1 MPDQDLIFHKE
12 IIMWSE
18 VIYEPYKKICTDI
31 SGRNSEEKKSYI
43 NLLAR
48 NFYSEIQRT
57 RNLFTSPFKL
67 EKEFE
72 NLSGEE
78 KAFWYNYVSEI
89 PKKLRELHLFIRPF
103 NEFCRT
109 CLIPDHDIEK
119 LAGKDYDRLSHK
131 GLINGN
137 MPEKK
142 SRLTPV
148 RYHNLTRK
156 RQNFYRE
163 MNYMIPVLMKRTGF
177 EIIRPEEIVEINEKV
192 TCKIA
197 KAIHSRYLHEI
208 RKQCHPQE
216 KGLDLSGFFNS
227 GRSVY
232 SKLQDFDNL
241 PDEIK
246 YSNIDNAY
254 HIPTKLLS
262 VGYRTKPVTKGR
274 KPLALQLSSEEIETM
289 AMVEHLRW
297 CWDKRLNGW
306 IPGKTRNAKKKTHPG
321 LVPYDKLSETEKEKD
336 RELVRLIPALLND
349 IGYEVCPVNPGIV
362 RKLSYAI
369 KPHSSIHKI
378 LEETTEMNA
387 RIRRLVT
394 LSPDVEKMV
403 RIRNQKIENAIKE
416 VEGNYNYARH
426 IQKTFLPDDLYIRE
440 CFQESFVLFKPKDI
454 VSGDFYFF
462 SKQNN
467 LIVFAAAD
475 CTGHGI
481 PGALLSTLG
490 YGIID
495 QAVNEIKLTDPPAIL
510 THLYSRIHR
519 FLRNDENGTGVSDD
533 MDIALCTL
541 DVRSNV
547 LSYAGV
553 MNPLYRVT
561 NGELIEYK
569 AGNSRDNCNQN
580 GKCPF
585 VSKMIQLNV
594 GDTIYIFSDGYNHQ
608 FGGMNHKKYQSARFR
623 SFIMSIQPFTMPEQ
637 GDRLNE
643 EIEKWRDENN
653 EDQTDDIVVI
663 GIRI

>member
-1 MPDQDLIFHKE
+1 
-12 IIMWSE
+12 MWSE
-18 VIYEPYKKICTDI
+18 VIYEPYKKIYTDI
-31 SGRNSEEKKSYI
+31 PGRNSEDIKSFT
-43 NLLAR
+43 NLLAGY
-48 NFYSEIQRT
+48 FYSEIRRA
-57 RNLFTSPFKL
+57 RNLFTSPFTFD
-67 EKEFE
+67 KEFE
-72 NLSGEE
+72 NLSVEE
-78 KAFWYNYVSEI
+78 KALWYDFVTEI
-89 PKKLRELHLFIRPF
+89 PIKLRELNLFIRPY
-103 NEFCRT
+103 NDFCRT

-119 LAGKDYDRLSHK
+119 LARKDYEKFTHK
-131 GLINGN
+131 GLVKRS

-142 SRLTPV
+142 ARSFPV
-148 RYHNLTRK
+148 LYHKLPLK
-156 RQNFYRE
+156 RQTFYRE
-163 MNYMIPVLMKRTGF
+163 INYMIPVLMKRTGF

-192 TCKIA
+192 SHKIA
-197 KAIHSRYLHEI
+197 KAIHSQYLHEI
-208 RKQCHPQE
+208 RKQSFLGE
-216 KGLDLSGFFNS
+216 KGLNLSSFFNA
-227 GRSVY
+227 GGSVY

-246 YSNIDNAY
+246 FSNFDNAY

-262 VGYRTKPVTKGR
+262 VGYRIKPVKTGH
-274 KPLALQLSSEEIETM
+274 KPLALHLSGEEIETM

-321 LVPYDKLSETEKEKD
+321 LVPYCELIEAEKEKD

-349 IGYEVCPVNPGIV
+349 IGYEVCPINPGIFK
-362 RKLSYAI
+362 KLSYAI

-378 LEETTEMNA
+378 LEDTTEMNA
-387 RIRRLVT
+387 RIRKLVT
-394 LSPDVEKMV
+394 LSPDVEEMV

-467 LIVFAAAD
+467 LIIFAAAD

-510 THLYSRIHR
+510 NHLYSKIHR
-519 FLRNDENGTGVSDD
+519 FLRNDENGTGLSDD
-533 MDIALCTL
+533 MDIALCSL
-541 DVRSNV
+541 DVRSNA

-569 AGNSRDNCNQN
+569 AGNSRENCNQN

-585 VSKMIQLNV
+585 VSEIIQLSV
-594 GDTIYIFSDGYNHQ
+594 GDTIYIFSDGFYDQ

-623 SFIMSIQPFTMPEQ
+623 SFLISIQAFTMPEQ